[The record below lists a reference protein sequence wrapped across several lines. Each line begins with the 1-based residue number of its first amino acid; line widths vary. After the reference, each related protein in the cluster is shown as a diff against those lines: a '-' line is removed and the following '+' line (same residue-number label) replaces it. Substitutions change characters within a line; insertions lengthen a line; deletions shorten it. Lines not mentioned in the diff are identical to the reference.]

1 MKIYKSRIPIIAA
14 DVARALIDAEAVEV
28 AEEQKSL
35 FIQDIADVL
44 TSYIE
49 TERKIHEEAQDL
61 IANRNVD
68 FSSLGRF
75 KRELAKKC
83 NFGLGDDAIDGL
95 TDHIIDLLYHPENVD
110 EIWADNPQI
119 RKISREVL
127 YRHTQIDDDLDA
139 EVRAKIKNLSE
150 GSVAWDVRYQQ
161 VLAELRR
168 RKGL

>member
-75 KRELAKKC
+75 KRELVQLR
-83 NFGLGDDAIDGL
+83 LG
-95 TDHIIDLLYHPENVD
+95 
-110 EIWADNPQI
+110 
-119 RKISREVL
+119 
-127 YRHTQIDDDLDA
+127 
-139 EVRAKIKNLSE
+139 
-150 GSVAWDVRYQQ
+150 
-161 VLAELRR
+161 RR
-168 RKGL
+168 RHRLAHRPHHRHALSHRKRRRNLGR

>member
-1 MKIYKSRIPIIAA
+1 M
-14 DVARALIDAEAVEV
+14 
-28 AEEQKSL
+28 
-35 FIQDIADVL
+35 
-44 TSYIE
+44 
-49 TERKIHEEAQDL
+49 
-61 IANRNVD
+61 
-68 FSSLGRF
+68 
-75 KRELAKKC
+75 
-83 NFGLGDDAIDGL
+83 
-95 TDHIIDLLYHPENVD
+95 LYHTENV
-110 EIWADNPQI
+110 EEVWADNPQI

>member
-28 AEEQKSL
+28 AAEQTSL

-83 NFGLGDDAIDGL
+83 NFGLGDDAIDWL
-95 TDHIIDLLYHPENVD
+95 TDHIIDMLYHTENVE

>member
-1 MKIYKSRIPIIAA
+1 M
-14 DVARALIDAEAVEV
+14 

-83 NFGLGDDAIDGL
+83 NFGLGDDFLLAHDHFA
-95 TDHIIDLLYHPENVD
+95 TDIQSAVD
-110 EIWADNPQI
+110 SLEKMMEP
-119 RKISREVL
+119 
-127 YRHTQIDDDLDA
+127 
-139 EVRAKIKNLSE
+139 
-150 GSVAWDVRYQQ
+150 
-161 VLAELRR
+161 
-168 RKGL
+168 